1 MHIDGI
7 APLRRRGRTLIAA
20 MAAAWPALAPAQEQP
35 APAPTQLDAITV
47 TDSADFFRYRSESV
61 SPRLIYEAAYFSR
74 FEPLSVGDMLKQVPG
89 VAFTSDVGE
98 YDAPQLRG
106 IGTQY
111 TQILINGER
120 VAGAGDDR
128 SVFVDRIPAELVERI
143 EIIRAPTGELDSQGI
158 GGTINIVLKNA
169 GEFSGGQYRSGLYRS
184 GDGTLRG
191 SGYLGYGGRSGRFS
205 YMGALN
211 YQGRYNAKDK
221 RETLFDPDGNLI
233 AFAQED
239 DVRDSR
245 DLAGNLR
252 LAWLLTS
259 GGTFA
264 VDGYSV
270 GTKRDEDQLS
280 PNFEVEDGV
289 AELDAIEFEH
299 EDIEENS
306 HGVALRFMQPFGD
319 ARVNIMLD
327 YNRFDVD
334 IDNLA
339 GEVEDGAENAL
350 EAETIDTEDTELR
363 LSPGFEL
370 PLGRSHR
377 LHVGFDLG
385 RKDRD
390 AATRAAELDEDSG
403 EFEDASEVNGVY
415 EIREERLDAFA
426 QYTWTL
432 NARHAL
438 DGGLRLETTKLDQ
451 EGFDSAG
458 ALRKADDR
466 QTELNP
472 NLHYRWLFTANDQLR
487 ASVARTVRRPDF
499 SSLVPFLEEDDGE
512 FFIGNPELE
521 PETAIGYDLG
531 YEHRFADQA
540 GIVGVNLFYR
550 DVSDLIEVIEVEDGV
565 ESPSNTGDGEVY
577 GIEFDASLPLVMLGL
592 PGVNVYGNYSYQKSE
607 VADPFTGVER
617 RFQLQP
623 VYVFNL
629 GFTHKLLQRVSWG
642 ASFQKQGRALEYA
655 SDEIADVRYDGNLE
669 AFVEYQISENLS
681 VKLNGNNLLDA
692 HKDETFRVF
701 DDDLPDGQLEEF
713 EVETESVGRIAIL
726 TLRGR
731 F

>member
-1 MHIDGI
+1 MRIRTI
-7 APLRRRGRTLIAA
+7 VPRRQGGRTLIAV
-20 MAAAWPALAPAQEQP
+20 MAGVWPALVAAQ
-35 APAPTQLDAITV
+35 ADTAPTPLDTITV

-61 SPRLIYEAAYFSR
+61 SPRLIYDAAYFSR

-143 EIIRAPTGELDSQGI
+143 EIIRAPTGDLDAQGI

-184 GDGTLRG
+184 GDDTLRG
-191 SGYLGYGGRSGRFS
+191 SGYLGYGGQSGRFS

-221 RETLFDPDGNLI
+221 RETLYDADGNLI

-252 LAWLLTS
+252 LSWLLTT
-259 GGTFA
+259 GGTFS

-270 GTKRDEDQLS
+270 GTRRDEDQFS

-306 HGVALRFMQPFGD
+306 HGLALSFMQPFGE
-319 ARVNIMLD
+319 ARFNIVLD

-334 IDNLA
+334 IDNVA
-339 GEVEDGAENAL
+339 GEVEDDVEIAL
-350 EAETIDTEDTELR
+350 ETETIDTDDTEMR
-363 LSPGFEL
+363 LSPSFEL
-370 PLGRSHR
+370 PLGLNDR
-377 LHVGFDLG
+377 LLVGLDLG
-385 RKDRD
+385 RKARD
-390 AATRAAELDEDSG
+390 AATRTAEFDEDSG
-403 EFEDASEVNGVY
+403 EFEDETEINGVY
-415 EIREERLDAFA
+415 EIREQRFDAFA

-432 NARHAL
+432 NARHAI
-438 DGGLRLETTKLDQ
+438 DAGLRLETTELEQ
-451 EGFDSAG
+451 EGFDSDG
-458 ALRKADDR
+458 QRHEADDS

-472 NLHYRWLFTANDQLR
+472 NLHYRWLFTANDQIR

-499 SSLVPFLEEDDGE
+499 SALVPFLEEDAGE
-512 FFIGNPELE
+512 FFVGNPELE

-550 DVSDLIEVIEVEDGV
+550 DVSDLIEVVEIEDDV

-577 GIEFDASLPLVMLGL
+577 GIEFDASFPLVMLGL

-607 VADPFTGVER
+607 ITDPFTGQQR

-629 GFTHKLLQRVSWG
+629 GFTHKLPQRITWG
-642 ASFQKQGRALEYA
+642 ASFQKQGRALEYE

-669 AFVEYQISENLS
+669 AFVEYQISENLW
-681 VKLNGNNLLDA
+681 VKLNGTNLLDA

>member
-1 MHIDGI
+1 MRIRTI
-7 APLRRRGRTLIAA
+7 VPRRQGGRTLIAV
-20 MAAAWPALAPAQEQP
+20 MAGVWPALVAAQ
-35 APAPTQLDAITV
+35 ADTAPTPLDTITV

-61 SPRLIYEAAYFSR
+61 SPRLIYDAAYFSR

-143 EIIRAPTGELDSQGI
+143 EIIRAPTGDLDAQGI
-158 GGTINIVLKNA
+158 GGTINIVLRNA

-184 GDGTLRG
+184 GDDTLRG
-191 SGYLGYGGRSGRFS
+191 SGYLGYGGQSGRFS

-221 RETLFDPDGNLI
+221 RETLYDADGNLI

-252 LAWLLTS
+252 LSWLLTT
-259 GGTFA
+259 GGTFS

-270 GTKRDEDQLS
+270 GTQRDEDQFS

-306 HGVALRFMQPFGD
+306 HGLALSFMQPFGE
-319 ARVNIMLD
+319 ARFNIVLD

-334 IDNLA
+334 IDNVA
-339 GEVEDGAENAL
+339 GEVEDDVEIAL
-350 EAETIDTEDTELR
+350 ETETIDTDDTEMR
-363 LSPGFEL
+363 LSPSFEL
-370 PLGRSHR
+370 PLGLNDR
-377 LHVGFDLG
+377 LHVGLDLA
-385 RKDRD
+385 RKARD
-390 AATRAAELDEDSG
+390 AATRTAEFDEDSG
-403 EFEDASEVNGVY
+403 EFEDETKINGVY
-415 EIREERLDAFA
+415 EIREERFDAFA

-432 NARHAL
+432 NARHAI
-438 DGGLRLETTKLDQ
+438 DAGLRLETTELEQ
-451 EGFDSAG
+451 EGLDSDG
-458 ALRKADDR
+458 QRREADDS

-472 NLHYRWLFTANDQLR
+472 NLHYRWLFTANDQIR

-499 SSLVPFLEEDDGE
+499 SALVPFLEEDDGE

-550 DVSDLIEVIEVEDGV
+550 DVSDLIEVVEIEDDV

-577 GIEFDASLPLVMLGL
+577 GIEFDASFPLVMLGL

-607 VADPFTGVER
+607 ITDPFTGQQR

-629 GFTHKLLQRVSWG
+629 GFTHKLPQRITWG
-642 ASFQKQGRALEYA
+642 ASFQKQGRALEYE

-669 AFVEYQISENLS
+669 AFVEYQISENLW
-681 VKLNGNNLLDA
+681 VKLNGTNLLDA

>member
-1 MHIDGI
+1 MRIRTI
-7 APLRRRGRTLIAA
+7 VPRRQGGRTLIAV
-20 MAAAWPALAPAQEQP
+20 MAGVWPALVAAQ
-35 APAPTQLDAITV
+35 ADTAPTPLDTITV

-61 SPRLIYEAAYFSR
+61 SPRLIYDAAYFSR

-143 EIIRAPTGELDSQGI
+143 EIIRAPTGDLDAQGI

-184 GDGTLRG
+184 GDDTLRG
-191 SGYLGYGGRSGRFS
+191 SGYLGYGGQSGRFS

-221 RETLFDPDGNLI
+221 RETLYDADGNLI

-252 LAWLLTS
+252 LSWLLTT
-259 GGTFA
+259 GGTFS

-270 GTKRDEDQLS
+270 GTRRDEDQFS

-306 HGVALRFMQPFGD
+306 HGLALSFMQPFGE
-319 ARVNIMLD
+319 ARFNIVLD

-334 IDNLA
+334 IDNVA
-339 GEVEDGAENAL
+339 GEVEDDVEIAL
-350 EAETIDTEDTELR
+350 ETETIDTDDTEMR
-363 LSPGFEL
+363 LSPSFEL
-370 PLGRSHR
+370 PLGLNDR
-377 LHVGFDLG
+377 LLVGLDLG
-385 RKDRD
+385 RKARD
-390 AATRAAELDEDSG
+390 AATRTAEFDEDSG
-403 EFEDASEVNGVY
+403 EFEDETEINGVY
-415 EIREERLDAFA
+415 EIREQRFDAFA

-432 NARHAL
+432 NARHAI
-438 DGGLRLETTKLDQ
+438 DAGLRLETTELEQ
-451 EGFDSAG
+451 EGFDSDG
-458 ALRKADDR
+458 QRREADDS

-472 NLHYRWLFTANDQLR
+472 NLHYRWLFTANDQIR

-499 SSLVPFLEEDDGE
+499 SALVPFLEEDDGE
-512 FFIGNPELE
+512 FFVGNPELE

-550 DVSDLIEVIEVEDGV
+550 DVSDLIEVVEIEDDV

-577 GIEFDASLPLVMLGL
+577 GIEFDASFPLVMLGL

-607 VADPFTGVER
+607 ITDPFTGQER

-629 GFTHKLLQRVSWG
+629 GFTHKLPQRITWG
-642 ASFQKQGRALEYA
+642 ASFQKQGRALEYE

-669 AFVEYQISENLS
+669 AFVEYQISENLW
-681 VKLNGNNLLDA
+681 VKLNGTNLLDA